1 VKPKGRPKKPR
12 KIKSSPRISIF
23 SPRGR
28 PGRPDE
34 VDLKYEELEAL
45 KLIDI
50 NNLKQIDAAKQMG
63 ISRQSF
69 GRVLQKARR
78 TISDALVNGKIIK
91 VAGGCYKLVLE
102 DNIVAENAN
111 DK

>member
-1 VKPKGRPKKPR
+1 MRPRGRPKRVR
-12 KIKSSPRISIF
+12 KIKKGPKIFVF

-45 KLIDI
+45 RLADFG
-50 NNLKQIDAAKQMG
+50 NNRQKEAANRMG

-69 GRVLQKARR
+69 GRVLHRARK
-78 TISDALVNGKIIK
+78 TVADALVNGKIIR
-91 VAGGCYKLVLE
+91 VTGGCYKLASQRRVE
-102 DNIVAENAN
+102 S
-111 DK
+111 KTHTGK